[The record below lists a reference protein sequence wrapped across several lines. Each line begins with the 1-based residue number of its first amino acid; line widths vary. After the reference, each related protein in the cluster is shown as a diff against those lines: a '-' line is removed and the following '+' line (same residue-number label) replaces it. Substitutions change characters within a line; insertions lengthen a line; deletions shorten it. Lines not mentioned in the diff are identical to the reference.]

1 MSQDY
6 FAILGLSPGRH
17 ERHVVTQRYLQLRDQ
32 FAHELAAGRDGG
44 AGRRKLDRL
53 HIAFTALCDPNAQ
66 MRYLRAE
73 RRPDNA
79 ARLRTLI
86 EASLEDGLLRY
97 SRRREIMDEGRR
109 IGFSDFQ
116 THLLIAQTQF
126 GDDQLTISPRST
138 SARGGQPHGAFLRL
152 AAAGCLGAAL
162 FLAMFRWLAI

>member
-17 ERHVVTQRYLQLRDQ
+17 ERHVVTRRYLQLRDQ
-32 FAHELAAGRDGG
+32 LAHELTAGRDGG
-44 AGRRKLDRL
+44 ASRRKLDRL
-53 HIAFTALCDPNAQ
+53 HVAYTALCDPNAQ

-79 ARLRTLI
+79 ARLRNLI

-109 IGFSDFQ
+109 LGFSDFQ

-126 GDDQLTISPRST
+126 GDEQLTIAPRRPP
-138 SARGGQPHGAFLRL
+138 ARGGDSHAAVFRL

-162 FLAMFRWLAI
+162 FLVMFRWLAS

>member
-17 ERHVVTQRYLQLRDQ
+17 ERRVVTQRYQQLRDQ
-32 FAHELAAGRDGG
+32 LTHDSASGRDGG
-44 AGRRKLDRL
+44 ASRRKLDRL
-53 HIAFTALCDPNAQ
+53 HVAYTALRNPSAQ

-79 ARLRTLI
+79 ARLRNLI

-109 IGFSDFQ
+109 LGFSDFQ
-116 THLLIAQTQF
+116 THLVIAQTQF
-126 GDDQLTISPRST
+126 GDEQLTITPRRAV
-138 SARGGQPHGAFLRL
+138 ARGGEPHRTVLRF

-162 FLAMFRWLAI
+162 FLVMFRWLAS